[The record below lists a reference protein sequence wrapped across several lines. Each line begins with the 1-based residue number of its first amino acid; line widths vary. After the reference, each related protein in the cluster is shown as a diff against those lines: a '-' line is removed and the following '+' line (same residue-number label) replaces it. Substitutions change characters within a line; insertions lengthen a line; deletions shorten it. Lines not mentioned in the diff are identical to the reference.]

1 MIRDRLIVGLK
12 NQKLSE
18 KLQMNASLTLENA
31 AQQARQSKSVKKL
44 KKQEVIQSGLLPT
57 TSDVDQMEFNE
68 KKTPKAATAS
78 ETKTTQQIQQRF
90 KNPKSKPRKGTS
102 GCERC

>member
-1 MIRDRLIVGLK
+1 MPSFREYGPLKDEMIRDRLIVGLK

-44 KKQEVIQSGLLPT
+44 QKQEVIQSGLLPT

-68 KKTPKAATAS
+68 KK
-78 ETKTTQQIQQRF
+78 
-90 KNPKSKPRKGTS
+90 KNPESRN
-102 GCERC
+102 CQ